1 MNDNWRPLG
10 LDSDTTAYDVLQD
23 GVPGWMAES
32 FWDWTRTQFLLS
44 QRSEEYPGALDYF
57 LDQDL
62 VRQVERRCRVA
73 IPYRG
78 YSAEIGMSEIR
89 SSTEAAQAQLRV
101 ADFLLATRSTEH
113 AANKLNIV
121 LEESGSMWRV
131 GERSGSR
138 GLVRRV
144 PDSVQKVVDNAISS
158 GGHAGARLAHAWAA
172 TYGIDP
178 NPSLAYSLAVKA
190 VEDAAIPVVSPND
203 ISATLGKIN
212 SQIRITG
219 DWSLPF
225 QREDE
230 YASAGSTLLSMMKML
245 WAGQADRHGGHHD
258 PDLAITQEA
267 AEVAV
272 MTAAT
277 LVQWFTSGAVSR
289 RWRSGSSG

>member
-10 LDSDTTAYDVLQD
+10 LDSDTTAYDALHD
-23 GVPGWMAES
+23 GVPDWMAES
-32 FWDWTRTQFLLS
+32 FWDWMRTQFLLS

-57 LDQDL
+57 LDQEL

-113 AANKLNIV
+113 AGNSLDVV
-121 LEESGSMWRV
+121 LEESGSKWRV

-144 PDSVQKVVDNAISS
+144 RDSVQTVVDNVISS
-158 GGHAGARLAHAWAA
+158 GGHAGDRLAQAWTA

-203 ISATLGKIN
+203 TSATLGKIN
-212 SQIRITG
+212 SQIRNTG

-230 YASAGSTLLSMMKML
+230 YAPAGSTLLSMMKML

-258 PDLAITQEA
+258 PDLVVTQEA

-277 LVQWFTSGAVSR
+277 LVQWFTSGAVTR
-289 RWRSGSSG
+289 R

>member
-1 MNDNWRPLG
+1 VNDNWRPLG
-10 LDSDTTAYDVLQD
+10 FEDSDTITYEALHD

-32 FWDWTRTQFLLS
+32 FWDWMRTQFLLS
-44 QRSEEYPGALDYF
+44 HDSEDYPGALDYY

-78 YSAEIGMSEIR
+78 FDAEVGMGEIRGSAE
-89 SSTEAAQAQLRV
+89 AANAQLRI
-101 ADFLLATRSTEH
+101 ADFLLSLRTSDH
-113 AANKLNIV
+113 AARKLNTV
-121 LEESGSMWRV
+121 LEESGSMWRA
-131 GERSGSR
+131 GERSGSQ
-138 GLVRRV
+138 GLIRRV
-144 PDSVQKVVDNAISS
+144 PDSIQTAVANATLS
-158 GGHAGARLAHAWAA
+158 GGHAGARLARAWGA

-203 ISATLGKIN
+203 TSATLGKIN
-212 SQIRITG
+212 SQIRNTG
-219 DWSLPF
+219 DWRLPL

-230 YASAGSTLLSMMKML
+230 HATTRSTLLSMMKML

-258 PDLAITQEA
+258 PDLVITQEA

-277 LVQWFTSGAVSR
+277 LVQWFTSGAVAR
-289 RWRSGSSG
+289 R